1 MLSRKK
7 KDLFYKFFYP
17 FMTVNGWKYKN
28 FLAPKKNSEKVTK
41 VHLGPGRSNY
51 FEGWLNL
58 DANIF
63 SGKAD
68 VWVDLRNPLPF
79 NRESVD
85 FFYSHH
91 VIEHLPDIAT
101 HFEDL
106 YRCLKP
112 NGKMRIGGPN
122 GDSAIQKFYLNDKDW
137 FINFPDD
144 RESIG
149 GKFEN
154 FIFCR
159 NEHLTILT
167 FTHLSEMLTKAG
179 FKNIKKVLATKE
191 TRFPEFVD
199 SFVLSKEWEKDE
211 EFPITL
217 MIECEK

>member
-1 MLSRKK
+1 
-7 KDLFYKFFYP
+7 
-17 FMTVNGWKYKN
+17 MTVNGWKYKA
-28 FLAPKKNSEKVTK
+28 FGAPKTESSKVTK

-51 FEGWLNL
+51 FDGWLNL

-79 NRESVD
+79 NDRSVD

-91 VIEHLPDIAT
+91 VIEHLPDLPG
-101 HFEDL
+101 HFAEL

-112 NGKMRIGGPN
+112 NAKMRIGGPN
-122 GDSAIQKFYLNDKDW
+122 GDSAIKKFYLNDKDW
-137 FINFPDD
+137 FIDFPDD
-144 RESIG
+144 RKSIG
-149 GKFEN
+149 GRFEN

-167 FTHLSEMLTKAG
+167 FSYLSELLSKAG
-179 FKNIKKVLATKE
+179 FKNIKQVLATKE
-191 TRFPEFVD
+191 TNNPEFID
-199 SFVLSKEWEKDE
+199 SYVLSKEWEKDL